1 MSKKFSCFDLS
12 SSEVKLIMKVTPK
25 NTVNLLWIL
34 VTGRKIRKEP
44 NKQDEKLFSTN
55 NNKSKILPNS

>member
-1 MSKKFSCFDLS
+1 
-12 SSEVKLIMKVTPK
+12 MKVTPK
-25 NTVNLLWIL
+25 NTVNVLWIL
-34 VTGRKIRKEP
+34 VTGPKIRKEP

>member
-1 MSKKFSCFDLS
+1 MT
-12 SSEVKLIMKVTPK
+12 VTPK

>member
-34 VTGRKIRKEP
+34 VTGPKIRKEP

-55 NNKSKILPNS
+55 NTKSKILPNS

>member
-1 MSKKFSCFDLS
+1 
-12 SSEVKLIMKVTPK
+12 MKVTPK

-34 VTGRKIRKEP
+34 VTGPKIRKP